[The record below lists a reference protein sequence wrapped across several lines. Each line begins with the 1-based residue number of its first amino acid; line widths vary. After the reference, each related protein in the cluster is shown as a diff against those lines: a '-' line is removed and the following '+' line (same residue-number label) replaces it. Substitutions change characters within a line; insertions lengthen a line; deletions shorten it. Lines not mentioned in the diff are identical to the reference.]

1 MDRTLA
7 AAAAIGLTALASGAS
22 ALIYPVTNTNDAGA
36 GSLRQAILSAN
47 ANPGADAILFQIPGD
62 GLHVIAPLSELPQI
76 TGSTTISGLTEEDA
90 DCNGWPPTLRVVID
104 GFQAGANASGLTV
117 VGDDVIVA
125 GLVLRNFDAFGLE
138 LQNNENVRVRCN
150 FIGTSAA
157 GSFALGN
164 GSGGILVFS
173 SVDSEIGGSTAIYR
187 NLISGNGGAGVDI
200 AGLSEG
206 TEVIGNYIGT
216 DASGMAAVPNEIGV
230 RSYSA
235 DVTIGGVPPAGGNLI
250 SGNTGTGILIFGD
263 DAGGNL
269 VFGNRIGLDA
279 EDEPTLGN
287 LSGVTVNGGATAAQ
301 IGSPELGGLGNEIAG
316 NQSHGVHLFNDETT
330 LGISI
335 RDNDIYEN
343 GGLGIALD
351 GSGSDPTPND
361 PGDADEGP
369 NRLQNFPEIE
379 SATQDGE
386 APVDF
391 AYFVDSDPA
400 HAGYPL
406 TVDVYASLSGQGR
419 TLLASDTFDASDHA
433 AGVAKHLL
441 IFVFFVAGGTPELAA
456 TATDAA
462 GNTSE
467 FSASVTVPEP
477 GGSAAL
483 AGAAAAALARLR
495 LRGRTAR
502 ARPRS
507 SGPSIGAR
515 AEQEWRVEG
524 HEAAEREAP
533 GARREDQQRRGR
545 RGREAGRDPRE
556 RGRVH
561 KRVEERA
568 SRR

>member
-1 MDRTLA
+1 
-7 AAAAIGLTALASGAS
+7 
-22 ALIYPVTNTNDAGA
+22 
-36 GSLRQAILSAN
+36 
-47 ANPGADAILFQIPGD
+47 
-62 GLHVIAPLSELPQI
+62 
-76 TGSTTISGLTEEDA
+76 
-90 DCNGWPPTLRVVID
+90 
-104 GFQAGANASGLTV
+104 
-117 VGDDVIVA
+117 
-125 GLVLRNFDAFGLE
+125 
-138 LQNNENVRVRCN
+138 VRVRCN

-173 SVDSEIGGSTAIYR
+173 SVASEIGGSTSVYR

-216 DASGMAAVPNEIGV
+216 DASGMAALPNEIGV

-235 DVTIGGVPPAGGNLI
+235 DVTIGGIPPAGGNLI
-250 SGNTGTGILIFGD
+250 SGNVGTGILIFGD
-263 DAGGNL
+263 DASGAL

-279 EDEPTLGN
+279 EGEPTLGN
-287 LSGVTVNGGATAAQ
+287 LSGVTVNGGATDAL

-335 RDNDIYEN
+335 RDNAIYEN

-400 HAGYPL
+400 HASYPL
-406 TVDVYASLSGQGR
+406 TVDVYASLGGQGR
-419 TLLASDTFDASDHA
+419 TLIASDTFDAIDHA

-441 IFVFFVAGGTPELAA
+441 IFVFFVEGGSPELVA

-467 FSASVTVPEP
+467 FSAPVTVPEP
-477 GGSAAL
+477 G
-483 AGAAAAALARLR
+483 AAALAIAAAVALAG
-495 LRGRTAR
+495 LRG
-502 ARPRS
+502 ARPRFPTS
-507 SGPSIGAR
+507 PPKSSTPSPARSPSAPPRCVRGASGPGPAS
-515 AEQEWRVEG
+515 
-524 HEAAEREAP
+524 
-533 GARREDQQRRGR
+533 RGR
-545 RGREAGRDPRE
+545 RR
-556 RGRVH
+556 
-561 KRVEERA
+561 
-568 SRR
+568 